1 MIRPMSNQAPHALL
15 VNWKRVE
22 SLRGTGPAVQASMPL
37 VNDWLHARCSPRV
50 AWAFC
55 YADLFNKPLS
65 PPFTPL
71 SGTNCYAQPCLGSGP
86 ASKIGLEC
94 LSYYGM
100 GWDGVAGAGA
110 HHRKNEAT
118 TRLDPASCRLARG
131 LGRLHLYWG
140 LSAESSQCS
149 LFGPTLFGLNRP
161 NS

>member
-50 AWAFC
+50 SWAFC

-100 GWDGVAGAGA
+100 GWGGGGGGGRPSSKKRSNDQ
-110 HHRKNEAT
+110 
-118 TRLDPASCRLARG
+118 ARP
-131 LGRLHLYWG
+131 
-140 LSAESSQCS
+140 S
-149 LFGPTLFGLNRP
+149 LV
-161 NS
+161 